1 MAFGQSDN
9 NEFFNSWALWQK
21 MTFVLACGIVVTIFL
36 GLLKLWY
43 DRSKIRKYSKVDKG
57 KQAATPEMLESQPVQ
72 LVQADEMKD
81 EIPFGVR
88 AIESGIEIDGVWIS
102 RSNTPVG
109 SSRASI
115 VSENRLPRS
124 FNNSALELPQMSYA
138 SSRGSSA
145 APSSFDRA
153 VSAERLPTNDSRSG
167 SPPNQGHQTR
177 PGPSSS
183 RYSQSNFGRNSTTP
197 ANLEQGRSGPP
208 SPRNG
213 QFGESSGSSKKSSR
227 RTSDESD
234 YMAVGQDVRAY
245 ETAYMRPSSGLSPI
259 DPRTDLDLLQTHRMS
274 HVAETGQLTPR
285 VRKPGNSGEWASVA
299 DNQVATHNGV
309 NYFMPQ
315 KTPSPPLPPIVD
327 PQEEAA
333 GYASSHVPA
342 SQPQEQ
348 NQYRISQQG
357 VPLQESYAPNAPY
370 YPDTY
375 QVRGPQHQ
383 PSYDEVPYEV
393 QTMQNNQRPDSQ
405 VLRSV
410 NSGFQVLKPGTF
422 APPAPEEMEMTDKG
436 ERRQSTGR
444 KLQKKRRSSGESR
457 KSAFTE
463 QV

>member
-1 MAFGQSDN
+1 MAMQ
-9 NEFFNSWALWQK
+9 
-21 MTFVLACGIVVTIFL
+21 
-36 GLLKLWY
+36 
-43 DRSKIRKYSKVDKG
+43 
-57 KQAATPEMLESQPVQ
+57 
-72 LVQADEMKD
+72 
-81 EIPFGVR
+81 
-88 AIESGIEIDGVWIS
+88 
-102 RSNTPVG
+102 
-109 SSRASI
+109 
-115 VSENRLPRS
+115 
-124 FNNSALELPQMSYA
+124 
-138 SSRGSSA
+138 
-145 APSSFDRA
+145 
-153 VSAERLPTNDSRSG
+153 
-167 SPPNQGHQTR
+167 
-177 PGPSSS
+177 
-183 RYSQSNFGRNSTTP
+183 
-197 ANLEQGRSGPP
+197 
-208 SPRNG
+208 
-213 QFGESSGSSKKSSR
+213 
-227 RTSDESD
+227 
-234 YMAVGQDVRAY
+234 QDVRAY

-259 DPRTDLDLLQTHRMS
+259 DPRTDLDLLQSHRMS

-285 VRKPGNSGEWASVA
+285 VRRPGNSGEWASVA

-315 KTPSPPLPPIVD
+315 KTPSPPLPPIAD

-333 GYASSHVPA
+333 GYASSHVAA
-342 SQPQEQ
+342 SQSQDQQQ
-348 NQYRISQQG
+348 NLASQG

-393 QTMQNNQRPDSQ
+393 QTMQNNQRPESQ

-422 APPAPEEMEMTDKG
+422 APPPASEMEMTDVS